1 MTGII
6 QCFKGQCAVLKLAIR
21 NQAEAEVEPSDID
34 FLPDWLINPG
44 EYEPPFHTHDTAGP
58 TEGAHG
64 ARLIT
69 PVYTYG
75 SID

>member
-1 MTGII
+1 M
-6 QCFKGQCAVLKLAIR
+6 KLAIR

-34 FLPDWLINPG
+34 FLPDRLINPG

-64 ARLIT
+64 ARLIHQCT
-69 PVYTYG
+69 LMVLLTSLVCDHDFYLKL
-75 SID
+75 D